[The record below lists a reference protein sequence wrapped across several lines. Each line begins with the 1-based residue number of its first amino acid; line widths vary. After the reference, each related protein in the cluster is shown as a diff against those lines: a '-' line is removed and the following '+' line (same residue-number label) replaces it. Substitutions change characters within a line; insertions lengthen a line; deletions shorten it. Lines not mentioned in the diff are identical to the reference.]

1 MDPKSENENSVEL
14 YRSKDG
20 LVELQVR
27 TDGQSVWLNR
37 QQLSVLFNR
46 DVKTIG
52 KHITNA
58 VTEELAGLRTV
69 AKFATVQLEGS
80 RRVEREIEHYSLDV
94 VISVG
99 YRVKSVEGVHFRRWA
114 AEVLRRYL
122 LDGVVTNDRRL
133 QEIGSLVRILSRASN
148 ELVSGIADV
157 LRDYLPGLRL
167 LKEYDQGVIIS
178 PAGITPSW
186 KLTIDEARQII
197 RLVADSFPED
207 SLFGI
212 ERGGSLEA
220 VVEGIYQEFAG
231 FPLYPSVEKKAANL
245 LYLVVKDHP
254 LSDGNKR
261 SAAALFVTFLAKNE
275 ILKNEQGE
283 ERISNNALAALTL
296 MVAISEPKEKVLMI
310 SLLIRMLSPAE
321 TVTRLAA

>member
-52 KHITNA
+52 KHIANA
-58 VTEELAGLRTV
+58 LREELFGLAVV
-69 AKFATVQLEGS
+69 AKFATTASDGKIYQ
-80 RRVEREIEHYSLDV
+80 VEHFNIDLV
-94 VISVG
+94 LSVG
-99 YRVKSVEGVHFRRWA
+99 YRVHSAEGVYFRRWA
-114 AEVLRRYL
+114 NDVLKRDL
-122 LDGVVTNDRRL
+122 IEGVAKNEQKL
-133 QEIGSLVRILSRASN
+133 KEIGSLVRILRRASN

-157 LRDYLPGLRL
+157 LQDYLPGLRL

-178 PAGITPSW
+178 PSGITPSW

-296 MVAISEPKEKVLMI
+296 MVAISEPKEKELMI

>member
-122 LDGVVTNDRRL
+122 LDGVVTNGRRL

-157 LRDYLPGLRL
+157 LQDYLPGLRL

-178 PAGITPSW
+178 PSGITPSW
-186 KLTIDEARQII
+186 KLTIEEARKII
-197 RLVADSFPED
+197 SLVADSFPED

-261 SAAALFVTFLAKNE
+261 SAAVLFVTFLAKNE

-296 MVAISEPKEKVLMI
+296 MVAISEPKEKELMI

>member
-14 YRSKDG
+14 YTSKDG

-52 KHITNA
+52 KHIANA
-58 VTEELAGLRTV
+58 LREELFGLAVV
-69 AKFATVQLEGS
+69 AKFATTASDGKIYQ
-80 RRVEREIEHYSLDV
+80 VEHFNLDLV
-94 VISVG
+94 LSVG
-99 YRVKSVEGVHFRRWA
+99 YRVHSAEGVYFRRWA
-114 AEVLRRYL
+114 NDVLKRYL
-122 LDGVVTNDRRL
+122 IEGVAKNEQKL
-133 QEIGSLVRILSRASN
+133 KEIGSLVRILRRASN

-157 LRDYLPGLRL
+157 LQDYLPGLRL

-275 ILKNEQGE
+275 ILKNEQDE

-296 MVAISEPKEKVLMI
+296 MVAISEPKEKELMI